1 MKYFVESYKCY
12 PDVDTLFIGFTLR
25 AKRIFPFNDKQKAF
39 RFAVC

>member
-25 AKRIFPFNDKQKAF
+25 AKRIFPIQ
-39 RFAVC
+39 RQTESI